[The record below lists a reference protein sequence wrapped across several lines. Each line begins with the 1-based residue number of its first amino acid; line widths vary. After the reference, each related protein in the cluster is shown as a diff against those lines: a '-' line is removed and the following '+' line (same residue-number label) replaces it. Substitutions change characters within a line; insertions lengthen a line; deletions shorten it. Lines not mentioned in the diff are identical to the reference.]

1 MDYTNREAKRLRQIH
16 ERESRN
22 LLPMQLTYAPPPRT
36 DDIGYATAAGQQTR
50 GMLDCTSPP
59 LDGWNSLQII
69 DFCVYVSKID
79 PEDAEAANELAF
91 VRGRMLEILRLH
103 INTSG
108 GKARDAIL
116 FAVANCCATT
126 TPPQAV
132 LTTVIPSLP
141 PYPVGRWKMSD
152 LHAAVRTFQL
162 AWNTL
167 TLSQPVVSAV
177 RDMLTHLSNLCV
189 FEYDCPSVM
198 LDMPHMVENGHP
210 AGNFGAI
217 VTTFVGDVLE
227 AFHRHKQMKFQPIAV
242 PLAEEEIA
250 SAKRWFAGIF
260 VEYDIVVEFRQRF
273 PRWMAIPGNFGTFA
287 AAGSEL
293 PFMEPVPSGTTKSS
307 CTRQNFPGIAA
318 TVNLPDEKFRAM
330 LGSATPVENMCADAL
345 FMWMLDHL
353 TAERKMRVGVFDF
366 FGRQNDA
373 DVVRIAGS
381 FYLCA
386 EKARID
392 GLLPF
397 VKYWLEHILKC
408 KELCDDIFLRGVY
421 RRGQ

>member
-1 MDYTNREAKRLRQIH
+1 MNYTRREAKRLRQIH

-22 LLPMQLTYAPPPRT
+22 LLPMSLTYAPPPRT

-50 GMLDCTSPP
+50 CMLDRTSPP

-69 DFCVYVSKID
+69 DFCVYAANID
-79 PEDAEAANELAF
+79 PDDPGSANELAF

-116 FAVANCCATT
+116 HAVANCCATP
-126 TPPQAV
+126 TPPQTV
-132 LTTVIPSLP
+132 LTQVIPSLP
-141 PYPVGRWKMSD
+141 PHPVGHWKMSD
-152 LHAAVRTFQL
+152 LHGAVRTFQM

-167 TLSQPVVSAV
+167 TLSPPVMSAV
-177 RDMLTHLSNLCV
+177 RDMLTQLSNLCT

-198 LDMPHMVENGHP
+198 LDMPHMVENGRP
-210 AGNFGAI
+210 AGGFGAI

-227 AFHRHKQMKFQPIAV
+227 AFHGHKQMRFQPIAV
-242 PLAEEEIA
+242 DLAEEEVA
-250 SAKRWFAGIF
+250 NAKRWFAGIF
-260 VEYDIVVEFRQRF
+260 VEYDIVVEFRQKF
-273 PRWMAIPGNFGTFA
+273 PRWMAIPGNFGSFA
-287 AAGSEL
+287 AAGSDL

-307 CTRQNFPGIAA
+307 CMRQNFPGIAA
-318 TVNLPDEKFRAM
+318 TVNLPDEDFRAM
-330 LGSATPVENMCADAL
+330 LGSAKPVENMCADAL

-353 TAERKMRVGVFDF
+353 TADRKMHVGMFDF
-366 FGRQNDA
+366 FRRQDAA

-381 FYLCA
+381 FYLRT

-397 VKYWLEHILKC
+397 VKYWLECILKR
-408 KELCDDIFLRGVY
+408 KELCEDIFLRGEY